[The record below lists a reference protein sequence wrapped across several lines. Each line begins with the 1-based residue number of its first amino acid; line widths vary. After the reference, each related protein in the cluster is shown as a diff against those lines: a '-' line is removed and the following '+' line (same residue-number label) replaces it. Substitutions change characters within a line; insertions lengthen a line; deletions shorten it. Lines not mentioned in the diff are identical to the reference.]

1 MAVRTET
8 LQVTGIRCE
17 RCVHRLAGGF
27 EAPDT
32 EGYGETVRDDPAFGD
47 QATAA
52 AERER
57 VALREGETHTDDVA
71 AVRGRSSP
79 NALQP
84 AETPPTDDG
93 VR

>member
-1 MAVRTET
+1 MV
-8 LQVTGIRCE
+8 LQHYG
-17 RCVHRLAGGF
+17 LAGGF

-32 EGYGETVRDDPAFGD
+32 EGYGETLPDDPAYGD
-47 QATAA
+47 KGTAV

-57 VALREGETHTDDVA
+57 VALREGRADTDDVA
-71 AVRGRSSP
+71 AVRRRSSP